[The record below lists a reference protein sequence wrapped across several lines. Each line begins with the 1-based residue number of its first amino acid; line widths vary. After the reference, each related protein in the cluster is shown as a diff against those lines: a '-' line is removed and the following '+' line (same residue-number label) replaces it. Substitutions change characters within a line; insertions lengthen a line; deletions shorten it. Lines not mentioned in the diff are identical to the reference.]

1 MNDVPQYRYDFQAI
15 ESRWRNHWREHR
27 TFACAN
33 PAGPH
38 VHARPKF
45 YVLDMFPYPSGVGLH
60 VGHPLGYIATDIV
73 ARYKRMTGHNV
84 LHPMGFDAFG
94 LPAEQ
99 FAVEHGVHP
108 AVTTQKNIDNMKR
121 QLQLLGLSYD
131 WDREISTTD
140 VDYYRWTQW
149 IFLQLFNSYFDPR
162 PRKARPISELIAQLE
177 SGELV
182 VGPDGE
188 LMPVAASGGMD
199 ALSGTPVGGRK
210 WYELSVA
217 EQSQLL
223 GEYRLAYLAEV
234 PVNWCPAL
242 GTVLANE
249 EVTSEGRSER
259 GNHPVFKRPLKQWM
273 LRITA
278 YAERLIA
285 DLDRVDWPESTKQ
298 MQRNWIGRSEG
309 AMVDFALENG
319 EDFITVFTTRP
330 DTLFGATY
338 MVLAPEHPLVTSVL
352 IENDDKLCDECRN
365 ENRRMSQDTIVTE
378 EHLAEVRAYIQQ
390 AAARSE
396 VDRQADIKTKTG
408 VFTGAYA
415 INPVNQRKI
424 PIWIADYVLMGY
436 GTGAIMAVPAHDERD
451 HAFARTFDLPIVQ
464 VLAGPGGAEVDVQ
477 AAAYCEDGLNVN
489 SHNEEISIDGLPT
502 PEAKKKITQ
511 WLEDEGIGKGQV
523 QYKLRD
529 WLFSR
534 QRYWGEPF
542 PILHGPNGEIV
553 AVEESELPVK
563 LPEMEDFR
571 PDISGESDTSGGGGP
586 HPPLGRAPES
596 WRVVEKD
603 GVRYERE
610 LNTMPQWAGSCWYY
624 LRFCDPRN
632 DKAFVDAD
640 VERYWMNPSAKSQIT
655 NHKSQIAQ
663 APMGVDLYVGGV
675 EHAVLHLLYARFW
688 HKVLFDLGR
697 VSGSEPF
704 GRLFN
709 QGYIQAA
716 AYTDARGMY
725 VPADKIEER
734 DQKFFFEGN
743 EVNREFGK
751 MGKSLKNAISPDDM
765 CREYGADTLRL
776 YEMYMG
782 PLDQSKPWN
791 TRDIIGIHRF
801 LQRIWRNFVDDR
813 TGELRVSDEPADESR
828 SRLMHKTIAA
838 VTVDMERLSFNTAIA
853 ELIKWNNELVS
864 LEKLPRDVAETM
876 VKLLAPLAPHLA
888 EELWA
893 RLGHM
898 DSVAYQGWPVHEA
911 RYLAEDQVE
920 LPVQVTGK
928 LRGRITVAAD
938 ADEAAIVAAAK
949 QDANVAAHLEGRT
962 IRKVIVVKGKMVNI
976 VAG

>member
-1 MNDVPQYRYDFQAI
+1 MNDAPQYRYDFQAI
-15 ESRWRNHWREHR
+15 ESKWQNHWREHR

-33 PAGPH
+33 PTGNADQTK
-38 VHARPKF
+38 PKF

-131 WDREISTTD
+131 WAREISTTD

-149 IFLQLFNSYFDPR
+149 IFLQLFNSYFDPVGK
-162 PRKARPISELIAQLE
+162 KAAPISELMKQLE
-177 SGELV
+177 SGERV

-188 LMPVAASGGMD
+188 LMSVAASGGMD
-199 ALSGTPVGGRK
+199 AISGTPVGGRK
-210 WYELSVA
+210 WYELTPA
-217 EQSQLL
+217 QQSQLL

-249 EVTSEGRSER
+249 EVTNEGRSER

-309 AMVDFALENG
+309 ARVDFALWRGQLIAPAAPG
-319 EDFITVFTTRP
+319 EDDETIDDETITVFTTRP

-338 MVLAPEHPLVTSVL
+338 MVLAPEHELVRDITTPEQRSAV
-352 IENDDKLCDECRN
+352 E
-365 ENRRMSQDTIVTE
+365 T
-378 EHLAEVRAYIQQ
+378 YIAQ
-390 AAARSE
+390 AAARSD
-396 VDRQADIKTKTG
+396 VDRQADGKTKTG

-415 INPVNQRKI
+415 INPVNDQKI

-451 HAFARTFDLPIVQ
+451 HAFAQTFGLPIVQ
-464 VLAGPGGAEVDVQ
+464 VITPPGADGGPHDLSHTAYTDAGV
-477 AAAYCEDGLNVN
+477 NVN
-489 SHNEEISIDGLPT
+489 SHNDEISLDGLPT
-502 PEAKKKITQ
+502 PEAKNKITR
-511 WLEDEGIGKGQV
+511 WLEEKGIGKGQV

-563 LPEMEDFR
+563 LPEMADFR
-571 PDISGESDTSGGGGP
+571 PEASNDPDAP
-586 HPPLGRAPES
+586 PRPPLGRAPGS
-596 WRVVEKD
+596 WRIVEKD
-603 GVRYERE
+603 GVKYERE

-632 DKAFVDAD
+632 NEAFVDAD
-640 VERYWMNPSAKSQIT
+640 VERYWMNPTGRGQLIAPAGNPQSA
-655 NHKSQIAQ
+655 IAQ
-663 APMGVDLYVGGV
+663 SPMGVDLYVGGV

-688 HKVLFDLGR
+688 HKVLFDLGH
-697 VSGSEPF
+697 VSGAEPF

-743 EVNREFGK
+743 QVNREFGK

-765 CREYGADTLRL
+765 CKEYGADTLRL

-801 LQRIWRNFVDDR
+801 LQRIWRNFVNDQ
-813 TGELRVSDEPADESR
+813 TGELRVSDAPADEAQ

-838 VTVDMERLSFNTAIA
+838 VTDDMERLSFNTAIA

-864 LEKLPRDVAETM
+864 LEKLPREVAETM
-876 VKLLAPLAPHLA
+876 VKLLGPLAPHLA

-893 RLGHM
+893 RLGRT
-898 DSVAYQGWPVHEA
+898 DSVAYQPWPAADLRKLV
-911 RYLAEDQVE
+911 EDTIE

-928 LRGRITVAAD
+928 LRGRITVPVD
-938 ADEAAIVAAAK
+938 ADEERIVAAAK

-976 VAG
+976 VAS